1 VVSKRRRDDKPI
13 ARRGPTRQPRR
24 RILIVCEGS
33 STERGYFQSFQHAV
47 RNPRVHVEVAR
58 EHGVPMTV
66 VEDAA
71 RLKEEAEDAARRE
84 RDENLRWDEVWCVFD
99 VDEHPRLNEAR
110 QRAKASA
117 LLLAVSNPCFE
128 LWAVLHFQE
137 QRAHLARDKAR
148 ATLQRHML
156 GYDKALDF
164 EKMHPGYSDAV
175 RRARALDGEAEKH
188 GAPGRNPTT
197 GVHGLTES
205 IRGAD

>member
-1 VVSKRRRDDKPI
+1 MVSKRRRDDPSI

-33 STERGYFQSFQHAV
+33 STERGYFQSFQHAM

-66 VEDAA
+66 VLDAI
-71 RLKEEAEDAARRE
+71 RLKEEADDAARRQ
-84 RDENLRWDEVWCVFD
+84 RDENLRWDQVWCVFD
-99 VDEHPRLNEAR
+99 VDEHPKLAEAV
-110 QRAKASA
+110 QRATASS

-137 QRAHLARDKAR
+137 QRAHVERGKAR
-148 ATLQRHML
+148 ATLQKHMP

-164 EKMHPGYSDAV
+164 EKMHPGYTKAV
-175 RRARALDGEAEKH
+175 QRARALDADAEKH
-188 GAPGRNPTT
+188 GVPGRNPTT
-197 GVHGLTES
+197 GVYGLTEA
-205 IRGAD
+205 IRAVD